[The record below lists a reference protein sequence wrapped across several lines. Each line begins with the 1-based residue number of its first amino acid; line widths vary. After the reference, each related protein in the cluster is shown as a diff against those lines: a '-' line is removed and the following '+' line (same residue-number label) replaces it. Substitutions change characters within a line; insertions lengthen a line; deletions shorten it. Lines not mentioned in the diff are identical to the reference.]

1 MIYGKQCNS
10 SASVHS
16 PVHDWSHCR
25 SGSRIGRIWG
35 QRWPRA
41 RTPAVASRPAGART
55 RRERVTAMR
64 VRVVPV
70 AELKR
75 QLLPKGG
82 SVLWLDLPDGTTI
95 AEVLQQLDVKVQ
107 DRLIVGLD
115 GAYAPLDTPLHEN
128 AELTL
133 VT

>member
-1 MIYGKQCNS
+1 
-10 SASVHS
+10 
-16 PVHDWSHCR
+16 
-25 SGSRIGRIWG
+25 
-35 QRWPRA
+35 
-41 RTPAVASRPAGART
+41 
-55 RRERVTAMR
+55 MR

-95 AEVLQQLDVKVQ
+95 EDVLRQLDVKVV

-115 GAYAPLDTPLHEN
+115 GVYAPADTPLHDN

-133 VT
+133 VTPMEGG